1 MHDTQG
7 DSGLPKTAF
16 TKYILVFLFLFAILE
31 RTGISVI
38 SFVAYQSSRLI
49 DAEEINSQEESN
61 RSAETES
68 IKESLKEFLS
78 GTNNLNI
85 HLPLLSLDQKTK
97 RNKNNGAYLIYHLS
111 VPTPPPDNLA

>member
-1 MHDTQG
+1 M
-7 DSGLPKTAF
+7 PRTAF

-49 DAEEINSQEESN
+49 DAEEINSQEEST
-61 RSAETES
+61 RSLETES
-68 IKESLKEFLS
+68 VKESLKEFLS
-78 GTNNLNI
+78 DSNNLNL
-85 HLPLLSLDQKTK
+85 HLPPLFLGQKTK
-97 RNKNNGAYLIYHLS
+97 RNKNNEAHLIYHLS

>member
-1 MHDTQG
+1 M
-7 DSGLPKTAF
+7 PRTAF
-16 TKYILVFLFLFAILE
+16 TKYILVFLFLFAVLE

-38 SFVAYQSSRLI
+38 SFVAYQSSRII
-49 DAEEINSQEESN
+49 DAEEINNQEESS

-78 GTNNLNI
+78 DSSNLNL
-85 HLPLLSLDQKTK
+85 HLPSLSLDQKAK

-111 VPTPPPDNLA
+111 VPTPPPDSLV